1 MLVSRR
7 SHDVAS
13 RSGQLRFELTA
24 QRDPQTVQRRTDLV
38 VERRRHDS
46 IRLYGRGE
54 WQNRATVLIGTGAF
68 LNSAECRKGYLNT
81 WFSLASLT
89 KRACRTF
96 HCCPAPSTQT

>member
-1 MLVSRR
+1 VLVSRR
-7 SHDVAS
+7 SDDVAS

-46 IRLYGRGE
+46 IRLYGRANGRIGR
-54 WQNRATVLIGTGAF
+54 WSLIESGAF
-68 LNSAECRKGYLNT
+68 LNSAECGKDYLNT

-96 HCCPAPSTQT
+96 HCCPAPRTQT